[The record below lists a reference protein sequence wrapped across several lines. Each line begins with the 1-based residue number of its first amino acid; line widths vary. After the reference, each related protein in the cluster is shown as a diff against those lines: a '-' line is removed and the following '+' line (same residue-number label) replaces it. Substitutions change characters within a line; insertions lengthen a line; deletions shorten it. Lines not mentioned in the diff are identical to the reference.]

1 MPNLPETVRDYFTPE
16 ELGVRLDQLRRW
28 YQQGALGAA
37 EFNAT
42 LSVFQFNDDVGHLWA
57 PGANSGQWYRWDRT
71 QWTQAQPPAALML
84 ANAAL
89 ESSAAWLTTSGAST
103 SASAA
108 TEAQA
113 TTPTDAS
120 AGDLPLRCAQCNR
133 RYASGAFCMACGGK
147 LEAILKPTIET
158 CSGCNAPLEP
168 GSRFCKMCG
177 RPLVRSAAGSS
188 PPIEAGPPVS
198 QSAGVCPKC
207 GSSNVGKKFCTVCGA
222 KLQ

>member
-1 MPNLPETVRDYFTPE
+1 MPASKRTRSTPATRRRNEKAMMPNLPETVRDYFTPE

-120 AGDLPLRCAQCNR
+120 AGDLPLRC
-133 RYASGAFCMACGGK
+133 
-147 LEAILKPTIET
+147 
-158 CSGCNAPLEP
+158 
-168 GSRFCKMCG
+168 
-177 RPLVRSAAGSS
+177 
-188 PPIEAGPPVS
+188 
-198 QSAGVCPKC
+198 
-207 GSSNVGKKFCTVCGA
+207 
-222 KLQ
+222 